1 MSVASPVEVKVLQET
16 WLVEIETPIAWDE
29 RVIFR
34 VNHLFEFTPLTQMA
48 ETRLQDP
55 AFVDMITIAL
65 KNHMTR
71 DGTSFI
77 VTA

>member
-48 ETRLQDP
+48 QTRLLDP
-55 AFVDMITIAL
+55 AFVDIITIAL
-65 KNHMTR
+65 KNHMSR
-71 DGTSFI
+71 DGTAFTI
-77 VTA
+77 VA